1 MGTDGNDFK
10 YLSSL
15 HLPNSTNL
23 IIMKKKTWSY
33 IKTGQNKR
41 ERTQSRGRG
50 CGRDLEVVDRQLN
63 LCIEATSSKACLVN
77 WGIASPSVSCVHIS
91 QKGSGFKKQAQ
102 DFSLDCLNHLGARVS
117 KLKRQPPDRM
127 NRRKAR
133 AWHHDPKPK
142 QKIQKACSVWN
153 EIIKCK
159 GTSVAKS
166 AESDLLNAT

>member
-41 ERTQSRGRG
+41 ERTQSHGRG
-50 CGRDLEVVDRQLN
+50 CGRDFEVVDRQLN
-63 LCIEATSSKACLVN
+63 LYTEATSSKARLVN

-91 QKGSGFKKQAQ
+91 RKGSGF
-102 DFSLDCLNHLGARVS
+102 
-117 KLKRQPPDRM
+117 
-127 NRRKAR
+127 RK
-133 AWHHDPKPK
+133 
-142 QKIQKACSVWN
+142 
-153 EIIKCK
+153 
-159 GTSVAKS
+159 
-166 AESDLLNAT
+166 